1 MGGIRKNVSFIFH
14 GSSFQL
20 FGISEQLFCSTQS
33 VRVCHLLLKRESCS
47 GVEGKEAWDSLGPL
61 VGKSDRLRAYLS
73 VWGAVFIVTIVTIV
87 TAVTAGGCRHCAV
100 FIVTIVTIVIIVTIV
115 TALGGKIALHKL
127 KTNKTS
133 RLSFYLAD
141 TGSCLLTP
149 VCFPCARVPRCK
161 NLLPG
166 RCPVR

>member
-47 GVEGKEAWDSLGPL
+47 GGEGKEAWDSLGPL

-73 VWGAVFIVTIVTIV
+73 VWGAVFIVIIVTIV
-87 TAVTAGGCRHCAV
+87 TAVAAGGCRHCAV
-100 FIVTIVTIVIIVTIV
+100 FIVTIVTIVTV
-115 TALGGKIALHKL
+115 LGGKIALHKL

-141 TGSCLLTP
+141 TGSCLFNSYMLSL
-149 VCFPCARVPRCK
+149 R
-161 NLLPG
+161 
-166 RCPVR
+166 

>member
-73 VWGAVFIVTIVTIV
+73 VWGAVFIVIIVTIV
-87 TAVTAGGCRHCAV
+87 TAVAAGGCRHCAV
-100 FIVTIVTIVIIVTIV
+100 FIVTIVTIVTV
-115 TALGGKIALHKL
+115 LGGKIALHKL

-141 TGSCLLTP
+141 TGSCLFNSYMLSL
-149 VCFPCARVPRCK
+149 R
-161 NLLPG
+161 
-166 RCPVR
+166 

>member
-73 VWGAVFIVTIVTIV
+73 VWGAVFIVIIVTIV
-87 TAVTAGGCRHCAV
+87 TAVAAGGCRHCAV
-100 FIVTIVTIVIIVTIV
+100 FIVTIVTIVTV
-115 TALGGKIALHKL
+115 LGGKIALHKL

-149 VCFPCARVPRCK
+149 ICFPCARAPQCR
-161 NLLPG
+161 NLLQG

>member
-73 VWGAVFIVTIVTIV
+73 VWGAVFIVIIVTIV
-87 TAVTAGGCRHCAV
+87 TAVAAGGCRHCAV
-100 FIVTIVTIVIIVTIV
+100 FIVTIVTIVTV
-115 TALGGKIALHKL
+115 LGGKIALHKL

-133 RLSFYLAD
+133 RLSFILAD
-141 TGSCLLTP
+141 TGSCLFNSYMLSL
-149 VCFPCARVPRCK
+149 R
-161 NLLPG
+161 
-166 RCPVR
+166 